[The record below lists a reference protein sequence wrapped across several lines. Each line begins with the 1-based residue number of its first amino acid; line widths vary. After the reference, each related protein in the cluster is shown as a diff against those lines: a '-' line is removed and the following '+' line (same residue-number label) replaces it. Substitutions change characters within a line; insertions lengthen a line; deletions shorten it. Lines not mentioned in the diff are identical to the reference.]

1 MTVNDRVKGVYGE
14 LPVRMSKLKFHEW
27 VEKAL
32 LGMKGVSVNDLK
44 NYSTYLKETYY
55 PEGIDGYGEVAPE
68 FYNDV
73 KSLRVLLTD
82 VVAQEV
88 VPPMEDKIRALQLTL
103 DDAVS
108 LYTFT
113 ATVINNMLGILSTLN
128 EVSALTNEDNAEAF
142 KSLMSKLH
150 ERRKEDVIIN
160 EELVEIFD
168 EISLRFTE
176 GIMKNG
182 QYDGWIEEA
191 KQGRLDQVISEGLE
205 ERFDR
210 LTSLYIL
217 QSSSYFAPVKVSAED
232 LTMVDE
238 LKLIEVKKEL
248 LAYLDKA
255 SEGNT
260 RMEKRA
266 RIANLLSV
274 LNVVHTS
281 AEEIHAYVVNALSG
295 CRDEREKQGCK
306 EVLRRHMIEI

>member
-1 MTVNDRVKGVYGE
+1 
-14 LPVRMSKLKFHEW
+14 
-27 VEKAL
+27 
-32 LGMKGVSVNDLK
+32 
-44 NYSTYLKETYY
+44 
-55 PEGIDGYGEVAPE
+55 
-68 FYNDV
+68 
-73 KSLRVLLTD
+73 
-82 VVAQEV
+82 
-88 VPPMEDKIRALQLTL
+88 MEDKIRALQLTL

-217 QSSSYFAPVKVSAED
+217 QSSSYFAPIKVSVED
-232 LTMVDE
+232 VTVVDE
-238 LKLIEVKKEL
+238 LKLIDVKKDL

-255 SEGNT
+255 SEGDT

-281 AEEIHAYVVNALSG
+281 AQEIHGYVVNALSG

-306 EVLRRHMIEI
+306 AVLRRHMIEI